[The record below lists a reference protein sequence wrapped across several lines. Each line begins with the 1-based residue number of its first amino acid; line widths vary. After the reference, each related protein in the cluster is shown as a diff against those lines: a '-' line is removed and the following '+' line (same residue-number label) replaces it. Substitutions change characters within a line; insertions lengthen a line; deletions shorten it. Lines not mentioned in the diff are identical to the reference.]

1 MFFVSTKFKFN
12 HEFNLLIPTYRTLG
26 RNQGLQRERNHVRCK
41 VAVIQRVQ
49 DRHCK
54 VMQCSGIEQTT
65 AMPDKR
71 AKPTPWESRKAENRG
86 SNDDDVLES
95 KGLLQQLAKY

>member
-1 MFFVSTKFKFN
+1 M
-12 HEFNLLIPTYRTLG
+12 LIPTFRTLG

-49 DRHCK
+49 VRHCI
-54 VMQCSGIEQTT
+54 VMQCSGIEQATT
-65 AMPDKR
+65 MPDKR

-95 KGLLQQLAKY
+95 KGLLQRVPEY